1 MNLAQIVLIVYS
13 TLMLVG
19 GIAGYSMAKSVPSLM
34 AGLASTIILD
44 VAFVL
49 TKISGR
55 IGYVIGGWTAFAL
68 ALFFTYRVIHTGKFM
83 PAGCLLALSVI
94 AGILIMRGTAP
105 AKN

>member
-19 GIAGYSMAKSVPSLM
+19 GVIGFSMAHSVPSLM

-44 VAFVL
+44 IAFVL

-55 IGYVIGGWTAFAL
+55 IGYIIGGATAFAL
-68 ALFFTYRVIHTGKFM
+68 AVFLPTVFTLQ
-83 PAGCLLALSVI
+83 ASS
-94 AGILIMRGTAP
+94 
-105 AKN
+105 